1 MQSLS
6 LTSISPQLPPPILRI
21 DGLTTE
27 FYTPSGNVCA
37 VNRLSLNLE
46 QKETLCLVGESGCGK
61 SVTALSLMRL
71 IPEKQGGITSGS
83 IHFEDEDLATASES
97 TMRRIRGN
105 KISMIFQEPMTSLNP
120 VITVGDQISESLRI
134 HQKLSPRQATKIAID
149 MLALVRI
156 ADPARRALEYPH

>member
-1 MQSLS
+1 MSL
-6 LTSISPQLPPPILRI
+6 QLPAPILRI
-21 DGLTTE
+21 DGLSTE
-27 FYTPSGNVCA
+27 FYTPGGNVCA
-37 VNRLSLNLE
+37 VNKLSMRLQ

-71 IPEKQGGITSGS
+71 IPEKQGAITSGS
-83 IHFEDEDLATASES
+83 IHFEDKDLAVESES

-134 HQKLSPRQATKIAID
+134 HKS
-149 MLALVRI
+149 
-156 ADPARRALEYPH
+156 